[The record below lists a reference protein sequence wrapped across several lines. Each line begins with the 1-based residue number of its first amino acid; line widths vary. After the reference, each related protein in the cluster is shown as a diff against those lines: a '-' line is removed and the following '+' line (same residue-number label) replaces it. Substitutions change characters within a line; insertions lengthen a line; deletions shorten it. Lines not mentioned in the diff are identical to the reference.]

1 MLLINHNERT
11 PIEKLFRRRF
21 RVVTRN
27 LWQPQ
32 LNAAARRIGRG
43 QIWGRPTDQPRADTP
58 KLQVVLDAIYANDA
72 AVCAPHLATDGM
84 DLTVVRM
91 LKYWLVV
98 MLRNNFNS

>member
-1 MLLINHNERT
+1 MQ
-11 PIEKLFRRRF
+11 RRGGESGGVKF
-21 RVVTRN
+21 GTD
-27 LWQPQ
+27 
-32 LNAAARRIGRG
+32 
-43 QIWGRPTDQPRADTP
+43 RPTNRARADTP

-91 LKYWLVV
+91 LKDWPVV

>member
-1 MLLINHNERT
+1 M
-11 PIEKLFRRRF
+11 
-21 RVVTRN
+21 
-27 LWQPQ
+27 WQPQ

-43 QIWGRPTDQPRADTP
+43 QIWGRPTDQPGADTP

-98 MLRNNFNS
+98 MLRNNFSTVETWFRKVCRFKVITLKRDIET